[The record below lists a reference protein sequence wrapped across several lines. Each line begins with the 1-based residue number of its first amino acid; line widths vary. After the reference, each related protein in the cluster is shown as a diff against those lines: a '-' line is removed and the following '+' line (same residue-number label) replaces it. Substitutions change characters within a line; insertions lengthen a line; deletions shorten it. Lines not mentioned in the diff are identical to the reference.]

1 MSYIPDALKKAE
13 QKRDQ
18 EQLLS
23 KLTFSGK
30 LPTERKKRS
39 FWPYL
44 LLAALLL
51 NTVVIAFLV
60 GSPWSDKG
68 GTIAQGPVL
77 LQPAQTAITEGK
89 NRVRETLKDSKE
101 APQKKDVIG
110 SSSRIVEKEARETA
124 VPVPAKVLA
133 TEGTPTEQRPGQGKR
148 AAPSI
153 DRLYSL
159 SELPL
164 AVKSDLPEF
173 RVSGHAYSP
182 DRHTRVTRVNEK
194 ILQEGQELTPGL
206 RVEEIIPAGIIFS
219 YQGYRFSVRTSEN
232 R

>member
-1 MSYIPDALKKAE
+1 MSYILDALKKAE
-13 QKRDQ
+13 QKREQ
-18 EQLLS
+18 EQLIS

-30 LPTERKKRS
+30 LPPERKKRS

-60 GSPWSDKG
+60 SSPWLDKG
-68 GTIAQGPVL
+68 GTIAQRPML
-77 LQPAQTAITEGK
+77 PQSAPTEDK

-110 SSSRIVEKEARETA
+110 FSSAPLS
-124 VPVPAKVLA
+124 AKAIA
-133 TEGTPTEQRPGQGKR
+133 TKGTPTEQKKGQEKR
-148 AAPSI
+148 VMPPI
-153 DRLYSL
+153 DRLYNL
-159 SELPL
+159 SELPP
-164 AVKSDLPEF
+164 AVKSALPEF

-182 DRHTRVTRVNEK
+182 DRQTRVTRVNEK

-219 YQGYRFSVRTSEN
+219 YQGYRFRVGTSEN